1 MNSLLRMSKNQLIFS
16 EKEFQIDAG
25 LTTIFSRFFY
35 IWCETFQFEN
45 RPEHWYSECLRACSL
60 LWNRIPF
67 FAKHLGI
74 KTSNSSHSNLPSLN
88 ILLRRA
94 LVGMITQKIIPR
106 VISQKTLKLL
116 VTWRS
121 SWVIEGHLGSL
132 TEAFWTKTWPDLHYC
147 QEREE
152 RYKSAEAFET
162 SESHLLPFHLPFIT

>member
-25 LTTIFSRFFY
+25 LTTIFSRFFWY
-35 IWCETFQFEN
+35 DVRYDVQFEN
-45 RPEHWYSECLRACSL
+45 QPEHWYSECLRACSL

-94 LVGMITQKIIPR
+94 LVGMITPKIIPR
-106 VISQKTLKLL
+106 VISPEKMTVGHVKVSLGH
-116 VTWRS
+116 WRS
-121 SWVIEGHLGSL
+121 SEVTYRSFLDKNLTRSSLLSREGGTL
-132 TEAFWTKTWPDLHYC
+132 
-147 QEREE
+147 
-152 RYKSAEAFET
+152 
-162 SESHLLPFHLPFIT
+162 